1 MLLDKDCSS
10 EVEIFKR
17 DLEVTRL
24 SQLTSHL
31 REISDNQNQY
41 IEN

>member
-31 REISDNQNQY
+31 ERFLITKINILKN
-41 IEN
+41 